1 MWFDTIQL
9 SRQGEG
15 GLTRLGER
23 IEGLNMN
30 RGNLNCYDSSQD
42 RTHAVETVGGNMKI
56 AFLGLGKMGRAIAGR
71 LLASGHSLTVW
82 NRSPGPAD
90 ELTALGATRCS
101 SPAEAVREADVLMT
115 MLFDDPAHEEV
126 LLGGGEV
133 LSAMRPGALHISLAT
148 ISVALSERLTA
159 EHTRRG
165 QAFVAAPV
173 FGRPNVAAEGR
184 LWIVAAGEAA
194 ALAKAQPLLETLSRG
209 ITVVGA
215 EPRQA
220 HAMKLGGNF
229 LISAM
234 IQALCDGSVYAASQ
248 GIDPATF
255 LETANNALFQSPFY
269 AAYSKVMLHP
279 PPTPGATVALGAKD
293 LRLLRESA
301 AAQHKRLRLA
311 DVLAEVF
318 DEALASGI
326 AEQDW
331 AAGMLRMAEGYAGG

>member
-1 MWFDTIQL
+1 
-9 SRQGEG
+9 
-15 GLTRLGER
+15 
-23 IEGLNMN
+23 
-30 RGNLNCYDSSQD
+30 
-42 RTHAVETVGGNMKI
+42 MKI

-71 LLASGHSLTVW
+71 LLASGHAMTVW
-82 NRSPGPAD
+82 NRSPGPAE
-90 ELTALGATRCS
+90 ELVALGATQS
-101 SPAEAVREADVLMT
+101 TSPAEAVRDADILIT
-115 MLFDDPAHEEV
+115 MLFDDAAHEEV
-126 LLGGGEV
+126 LFGGCEASGDKLAGSEV
-133 LSAMRPGALHISLAT
+133 LAAMRPGALHISLAT
-148 ISVALSERLTA
+148 ISVALSERLTT
-159 EHTRRG
+159 EHARRD

-184 LWIVAAGEAA
+184 LWIVAAGEPS
-194 ALAKAQPLLETLSRG
+194 ALANAQPLMETLSRG

-215 EPRQA
+215 EPPQA

-269 AAYSKVMLHP
+269 AAYSKVMLQP

-301 AAQHKRLRLA
+301 TARNKRLRLA
-311 DVLAEVF
+311 ESLAEVF
-318 DEALASGI
+318 DEAQAAGL

-331 AAGMLRMAEGYAGG
+331 AAGMLRIAKTYAGTWASEHMPPLRL